1 MENIKTSVEICL
13 HFLLQPQKKIKVDTS
28 VCTGISNM
36 PPAYCILGLRISNA
50 RKRKKQNELMLIL
63 LFWSECRD
71 SNSKQCCT
79 SCGIACGGCP
89 HSLSASRKPLGDGN
103 QEASSSSVTA
113 KEKDRKSKSLSCLFG
128 PSVEIR
134 TRGLLNPIQARYQ
147 TSPHPD
153 ICLHASAPQYISTPY

>member
-1 MENIKTSVEICL
+1 M
-13 HFLLQPQKKIKVDTS
+13 LQ
-28 VCTGISNM
+28 
-36 PPAYCILGLRISNA
+36 
-50 RKRKKQNELMLIL
+50 L

-79 SCGIACGGCP
+79 ACGIACGGCP
-89 HSLSASRKPLGDGN
+89 HSLLASREPLGDGN
-103 QEASSSSVTA
+103 QEASSSHDTA
-113 KEKDRKSKSLSCLFG
+113 KEKDRKRKSISCLFG

-153 ICLHASAPQYISTPY
+153 FACHFLTASVSYHTLSENASIIFSFFEKFQNYSPTSDLMTLPMFQRVTTFSSAAFFSASFSYST